1 MARYKYIPK
10 RKRVHVRPDDIIDY
24 EDNPSDWWDERG
36 RYVPPERL
44 LSKNAGLA
52 KKPDKEQ

>member
-10 RKRVHVRPDDIIDY
+10 RKRVHVQPDDIIDY
-24 EDNPSDWWDERG
+24 EDDPATWWDERG

-44 LSKNAGLA
+44 LSKNVGLA
-52 KKPDKEQ
+52 KKPGKDE